1 MNTLKTLLAATA
13 GFIFS
18 ATAFNASAEVFTI
31 DGITYDGDGTNAT
44 IIGYTDAL
52 PAHVVI
58 PEGVR
63 ADDSH
68 NYYVTKVNENVF
80 AGCEVMTSLTFGRTK
95 STSAYMTLTI
105 GNNAFAAPNL
115 QTVTVMRYN
124 LPIVE
129 GDPFTDAIYAQAT
142 LDIWKSLPEA
152 QQEAYRTTQP
162 WSRFSEKQIV
172 TGLNS
177 IADDAAAD
185 ISVTTG
191 TGSISVECPDNIRV
205 EIYTVNGTMLYSGA
219 RGTRSVPS
227 GIYIVKAGDS
237 IFKVAV

>member
-1 MNTLKTLLAATA
+1 MNTLKTLITATT
-13 GFIFS
+13 GLILT
-18 ATAFNASAEVFTI
+18 ATAFNASAVEFTI
-31 DGITYDGDGTNAT
+31 DGITYDGNGTNAT
-44 IIGYTDAL
+44 IIGYTDDL
-52 PAHVVI
+52 PANVVI

-63 ADDSH
+63 RDDSH

-80 AGCEVMTSLTFGRTK
+80 AVCEVMTSLTFGPTK
-95 STSAYMTLTI
+95 STSTYMSLTI

-115 QTVTVMRYN
+115 QMVTVMRYN

-129 GDPFTDAIYAQAT
+129 GDPFSDAIYAQAT

-162 WSRFSEKQIV
+162 WSRFAEKQIV
-172 TGLNS
+172 TGLKS
-177 IADDAAAD
+177 VVDDVEAD

-227 GIYIVKAGDS
+227 GIYIVKAGES
-237 IFKVAV
+237 IFKVSV